1 MKEVYYLSFYFISVI
16 LMRYC
21 GIVRSLLNFNLCH
34 NLLILI
40 SDKNQ
45 GDNECREK

>member
-1 MKEVYYLSFYFISVI
+1 MIKFYLIAVI
-16 LMRYC
+16 LRGDYR
-21 GIVRSLLNFNLCH
+21 IARSLPNFNLCR

-45 GDNECREK
+45 GDN